1 MLKTKKNSIL
11 IMGAGAVGG
20 TFGALLAKVKTNTV
34 FFIARGKHLEAIK
47 RNGLSVQ
54 SRKENFT
61 IKVNVSDNPNVYESK
76 PDLILLTLKSF
87 DTASAIEQLKPVVFR
102 KTQILSLQ
110 NGIENYPK
118 LVNAFGEKR
127 VVRGFCGMN
136 SEVLQPGVIQGGQG
150 YIFIGENIG
159 EISARTQWL
168 KSLLETSNI
177 QCTVSQ
183 DIHQDVWRKF
193 AWNCI
198 FNIVSATTQ
207 LTVGKIVDDPEK
219 IQFCKELFKEIQ
231 QVAKSQDVV
240 LGADKEKLIF
250 DIAGD
255 SGDIKPSTLQDRLKG
270 NRMEYDAFTGA
281 LNRLADKHKIH
292 IPINRALYNQ
302 LEQLGNP

>member
-1 MLKTKKNSIL
+1 
-11 IMGAGAVGG
+11 MGAGAVGG
-20 TFGALLAKVKTNTV
+20 TFGALLEKEKNNTV
-34 FFIARGKHLEAIK
+34 FFTARGQHLEAVK

-54 SRKENFT
+54 SGKEKFT
-61 IKVNVSDNPNVYESK
+61 IKVNVSDNPGDFKSK
-76 PDLILLTLKSF
+76 PDLILLTVKSF
-87 DTASAIEQLKPVVFR
+87 DTDSAIEQLKPVVFR

-136 SEVLQPGVIQGGQG
+136 AEVLQPGVIQGGQG

-159 EISARTQWL
+159 EISARIQWL
-168 KSLLETSNI
+168 KSLFETSNI

-219 IQFCKELFKEIQ
+219 IQFCKDIFKEIS

-270 NRMEYDAFTGA
+270 KRMEYDAFTGA
-281 LNRLADKHKIH
+281 LIRLADKHKIH

-302 LEQLGNP
+302 LEQLEKL

>member
-1 MLKTKKNSIL
+1 
-11 IMGAGAVGG
+11 MGAGAVGG
-20 TFGALLAKVKTNTV
+20 TFGILLAKVKTNTV
-34 FFIARGKHLEAIK
+34 FFIARGQHLEAVK

-61 IKVNVSDNPNVYESK
+61 IKVHVSDNPGDFKSK
-76 PDLILLTLKSF
+76 PDLILLTVKSF
-87 DTASAIEQLKPVVFR
+87 DTESAIEQLKPVVFR
-102 KTQILSLQ
+102 KTQLLSLQ

-118 LVNAFGEKR
+118 LVNAFGEER

-136 SEVLQPGVIQGGQG
+136 AEVLQPGVIQGGPG
-150 YIFIGENIG
+150 YIFVGENIG
-159 EISARTQWL
+159 EVSARIQWL
-168 KSLLETSNI
+168 KSLFETSNI

-207 LTVGKIVDDPEK
+207 LTVGEIVNDPEK
-219 IQFCKELFKEIQ
+219 IQLCKELFKEIS
-231 QVAKSQDVV
+231 QVAKSQDVM
-240 LGADKEKLIF
+240 LGPDKEKLIF

-270 NRMEYDAFTGA
+270 KRMEYDAFTGA
-281 LNRLADKHKIH
+281 LIRLANKHKIH
-292 IPINRALYNQ
+292 IPINRALYDQ
-302 LEQLGNP
+302 LEQLGNQ

>member
-1 MLKTKKNSIL
+1 
-11 IMGAGAVGG
+11 
-20 TFGALLAKVKTNTV
+20 
-34 FFIARGKHLEAIK
+34 
-47 RNGLSVQ
+47 
-54 SRKENFT
+54 
-61 IKVNVSDNPNVYESK
+61 
-76 PDLILLTLKSF
+76 DLILLTVKSF
-87 DTASAIEQLKPVVFR
+87 DTESAIEQLKPVVFR

-136 SEVLQPGVIQGGQG
+136 AEVLQPGVIQGGQG

-159 EISARTQWL
+159 EISARIQWL
-168 KSLLETSNI
+168 KSLFETSNI

-207 LTVGKIVDDPEK
+207 LTVDKIVDDPEK
-219 IQFCKELFKEIQ
+219 IQFCKDIFKEIS

-270 NRMEYDAFTGA
+270 KRMEYDAFTGA
-281 LNRLADKHKIH
+281 LIRLADKHKIH

-302 LEQLGNP
+302 LEQLEKL

>member
-1 MLKTKKNSIL
+1 
-11 IMGAGAVGG
+11 MGAGAVGG
-20 TFGALLAKVKTNTV
+20 TFGVLLTKVKTNTV
-34 FFIARGKHLEAIK
+34 FFIARGQHLEAVK

-54 SRKENFT
+54 SGKENFT
-61 IKVNVSDNPNVYESK
+61 IKVHVSDNPGDFKSK
-76 PDLILLTLKSF
+76 PDLILLTVKSF
-87 DTASAIEQLKPVVFR
+87 DTESAIEQLKPVVFR

-118 LVNAFGEKR
+118 LVNAFGEER

-136 SEVLQPGVIQGGQG
+136 AEVLQPGVIQGGPG
-150 YIFIGENIG
+150 YIFVGENIG
-159 EISARTQWL
+159 EVSARIQWL
-168 KSLLETSNI
+168 KSLFETSNI

-207 LTVGKIVDDPEK
+207 LTVGEIVDDPEK

-270 NRMEYDAFTGA
+270 KRMEYDAFTGA
-281 LNRLADKHKIH
+281 LIRLADKHKIH
-292 IPINRALYNQ
+292 IPINRALYDQ
-302 LEQLGNP
+302 LEQLGNQ

>member
-1 MLKTKKNSIL
+1 
-11 IMGAGAVGG
+11 MGAGAVGG

-34 FFIARGKHLEAIK
+34 FFIARGQHLEAVK

-61 IKVNVSDNPNVYESK
+61 IKVHVSDNPGDFKSK
-76 PDLILLTLKSF
+76 PDLILLTVKSF
-87 DTASAIEQLKPVVFR
+87 DTESAIEQLKPVVFR

-118 LVNAFGEKR
+118 LVNAFGEER

-136 SEVLQPGVIQGGQG
+136 AEVLQPGVIQGGPG
-150 YIFIGENIG
+150 YIFVGENIG
-159 EISARTQWL
+159 EVSARIQWL
-168 KSLLETSNI
+168 KSLFETSNI

-193 AWNCI
+193 VWNCI

-207 LTVGKIVDDPEK
+207 LTVGEIVDDPEK
-219 IQFCKELFKEIQ
+219 IQLCKELFKEIS
-231 QVAKSQDVV
+231 QVAKSQDVM
-240 LGADKEKLIF
+240 LGPDKEKLIF

-270 NRMEYDAFTGA
+270 KRMEYDAFTGA
-281 LNRLADKHKIH
+281 LIRLADKHKIH
-292 IPINRALYNQ
+292 IPINRALYDQ
-302 LEQLGNP
+302 LEQLENQ

>member
-1 MLKTKKNSIL
+1 
-11 IMGAGAVGG
+11 MGAGAVGG
-20 TFGALLAKVKTNTV
+20 TFGALLEKEKNNTV
-34 FFIARGKHLEAIK
+34 FFTARGQHLEAVK

-54 SRKENFT
+54 SGKEKFT
-61 IKVNVSDNPNVYESK
+61 IKVNVSDNPGDFKSK
-76 PDLILLTLKSF
+76 PDLILLTVKSF
-87 DTASAIEQLKPVVFR
+87 DTDSAIEQLKPVVFR

-136 SEVLQPGVIQGGQG
+136 AEVLQPGVIQGGQG

-159 EISARTQWL
+159 EISARIQWL
-168 KSLLETSNI
+168 KSLFETSNI

-219 IQFCKELFKEIQ
+219 IQFCKDIFKEIS
-231 QVAKSQDVV
+231 QVAKSQDVM
-240 LGADKEKLIF
+240 LGPDKEKLIF

-270 NRMEYDAFTGA
+270 KRMEYDAFTGA
-281 LNRLADKHKIH
+281 LIRLADKHKIH

-302 LEQLGNP
+302 LEQLEKL

>member
-1 MLKTKKNSIL
+1 
-11 IMGAGAVGG
+11 MGAGAVGG
-20 TFGALLAKVKTNTV
+20 TFGALLEKEKNNTV
-34 FFIARGKHLEAIK
+34 FFTARGQHLEAVK

-54 SRKENFT
+54 SGKEKFT
-61 IKVNVSDNPNVYESK
+61 IKVNVSDNPNDFKSK
-76 PDLILLTLKSF
+76 PDLILLTVKSF
-87 DTASAIEQLKPVVFR
+87 DTDSAIEQLKPVVFR

-118 LVNAFGEKR
+118 LVNTFGEKR

-136 SEVLQPGVIQGGQG
+136 AEVLQPGVIQGGQG

-159 EISARTQWL
+159 EISARIQWL
-168 KSLLETSNI
+168 KSLFETSNI

-219 IQFCKELFKEIQ
+219 IQFCKDIFKEIS
-231 QVAKSQDVV
+231 QVAKSQDVM
-240 LGADKEKLIF
+240 LGPDKEKLIF
-250 DIAGD
+250 DIARD
-255 SGDIKPSTLQDRLKG
+255 SGGIKPSTLQDRLKG
-270 NRMEYDAFTGA
+270 KRMEYDAFTGA
-281 LNRLADKHKIH
+281 LIRLADKHKIH

-302 LEQLGNP
+302 LEQLEKL

>member
-1 MLKTKKNSIL
+1 
-11 IMGAGAVGG
+11 MGAGAVGG

-34 FFIARGKHLEAIK
+34 FFIARGQHLEAVK

-61 IKVNVSDNPNVYESK
+61 IKVHVSDNPGDFKSK
-76 PDLILLTLKSF
+76 PDLILLTVKSF
-87 DTASAIEQLKPVVFR
+87 DTDSAIEQLKPVVFR

-118 LVNAFGEKR
+118 LVNAFGEER

-136 SEVLQPGVIQGGQG
+136 AEVLQPGVIQGGPG
-150 YIFIGENIG
+150 YIFVGENIG
-159 EISARTQWL
+159 EVSARIQWL
-168 KSLLETSNI
+168 KSLFETSNI

-207 LTVGKIVDDPEK
+207 LTVGEIVDDPEK
-219 IQFCKELFKEIQ
+219 IQFCKELFKEIS

-270 NRMEYDAFTGA
+270 KRMEYDAFTGA
-281 LNRLADKHKIH
+281 LIRLADKHKIH
-292 IPINRALYNQ
+292 IPINRALYDQ
-302 LEQLGNP
+302 LEQLEKQ

>member
-1 MLKTKKNSIL
+1 
-11 IMGAGAVGG
+11 MGAGAVGG
-20 TFGALLAKVKTNTV
+20 TFGALLEKEKNNTV
-34 FFIARGKHLEAIK
+34 FFTARGQHLEAVK

-54 SRKENFT
+54 SGKEKFT
-61 IKVNVSDNPNVYESK
+61 IKVNVSDNPGDFKSK
-76 PDLILLTLKSF
+76 PDLILLTVKSF
-87 DTASAIEQLKPVVFR
+87 DTDSAIEQLKPVVFR

-136 SEVLQPGVIQGGQG
+136 AEVLQPGVIQGGQG

-159 EISARTQWL
+159 EISARIQWL
-168 KSLLETSNI
+168 KSLFETSNI

-219 IQFCKELFKEIQ
+219 IQLCKELFKEIS
-231 QVAKSQDVV
+231 QVAKSQDVM
-240 LGADKEKLIF
+240 LGPDKEKLIF

-270 NRMEYDAFTGA
+270 KRMEYDAFTGA
-281 LNRLADKHKIH
+281 LIRLADKHKIH

-302 LEQLGNP
+302 LEQLEKL

>member
-1 MLKTKKNSIL
+1 
-11 IMGAGAVGG
+11 MGAGAVGG

-34 FFIARGKHLEAIK
+34 FFIVRGKHLEAIK

-54 SRKENFT
+54 SGKENFT
-61 IKVNVSDNPNVYESK
+61 IKVNVSDNPNDFKSK
-76 PDLILLTLKSF
+76 PDLILLTVKSF
-87 DTASAIEQLKPVVFR
+87 DTDSAIEQLKPVVFR

-118 LVNAFGEKR
+118 LVNAFGDER

-136 SEVLQPGVIQGGQG
+136 AEVLQPGVIQGGQG

-168 KSLLETSNI
+168 KSLFETSNI
-177 QCTVSQ
+177 HCTVSQ

-207 LTVGKIVDDPEK
+207 LTVDKIVDDPEK
-219 IQFCKELFKEIQ
+219 IQLCKELFKEIQ

-240 LGADKEKLIF
+240 LGPDKEKLIF

-270 NRMEYDAFTGA
+270 KRMEYDAFTGA
-281 LNRLADKHKIH
+281 LIRLADKHKIH
-292 IPINRALYNQ
+292 IPINRALYDQ
-302 LEQLGNP
+302 LEQLENQ

>member
-1 MLKTKKNSIL
+1 
-11 IMGAGAVGG
+11 MGAGAVGG

-34 FFIARGKHLEAIK
+34 FFIARGQHLEAVK

-61 IKVNVSDNPNVYESK
+61 IKVNVSDNPNDFESK
-76 PDLILLTLKSF
+76 PDLILLTVKSF
-87 DTASAIEQLKPVVFR
+87 DTDSAIEQLKPVVFR

-118 LVNAFGEKR
+118 LVNAFGEER

-136 SEVLQPGVIQGGQG
+136 AEVLQPGVIQGGPG
-150 YIFIGENIG
+150 YIFVGENIG
-159 EISARTQWL
+159 EVSARIQWL
-168 KSLLETSNI
+168 KSLFETSNI

-207 LTVGKIVDDPEK
+207 LTVGEIVDDPEK
-219 IQFCKELFKEIQ
+219 IQLCKELFKEIS
-231 QVAKSQDVV
+231 QVAKSQDVM
-240 LGADKEKLIF
+240 LGPDKEKLIF

-270 NRMEYDAFTGA
+270 KRMEYDAFTGA
-281 LNRLADKHKIH
+281 LIRLADKHKIH
-292 IPINRALYNQ
+292 IPINRALYDQ
-302 LEQLGNP
+302 LEQLGNQ

>member
-1 MLKTKKNSIL
+1 
-11 IMGAGAVGG
+11 MGAGAVGG
-20 TFGALLAKVKTNTV
+20 TFGALLEKEKNNTV
-34 FFIARGKHLEAIK
+34 FFTARGQHLEAVK

-54 SRKENFT
+54 SGKEKFT
-61 IKVNVSDNPNVYESK
+61 IKVNVSDNPGDFKSK
-76 PDLILLTLKSF
+76 PDLILLTVKSF
-87 DTASAIEQLKPVVFR
+87 DTDSAIEQLKPVVFR

-136 SEVLQPGVIQGGQG
+136 AEVLQPGVIQGGQG

-159 EISARTQWL
+159 EISARIQWL
-168 KSLLETSNI
+168 KSLFETSNI

-219 IQFCKELFKEIQ
+219 IQFCKDIFKEIS

-250 DIAGD
+250 DIARD

-270 NRMEYDAFTGA
+270 KRMEYDAFTGA
-281 LNRLADKHKIH
+281 LIRLADKHKIH

-302 LEQLGNP
+302 LEQLEKL

>member
-1 MLKTKKNSIL
+1 
-11 IMGAGAVGG
+11 MGAGAVGG
-20 TFGALLAKVKTNTV
+20 TFGALLEKEKNNTV
-34 FFIARGKHLEAIK
+34 FFTARGQHLEAVK

-54 SRKENFT
+54 SGKEKFT
-61 IKVNVSDNPNVYESK
+61 IKVNVSDNPGDFKSK
-76 PDLILLTLKSF
+76 PDLILLTVKSF
-87 DTASAIEQLKPVVFR
+87 DTDSAIEQLKPVVFR

-136 SEVLQPGVIQGGQG
+136 AEVLQPGVIQGGQG

-159 EISARTQWL
+159 EISARIQWL
-168 KSLLETSNI
+168 KSLFETSNI

-219 IQFCKELFKEIQ
+219 IQFCKDIFKEIS
-231 QVAKSQDVV
+231 QVAKSQDVM
-240 LGADKEKLIF
+240 LGPDKEKLIF
-250 DIAGD
+250 DIARD

-270 NRMEYDAFTGA
+270 KRMEYDAFTGA
-281 LNRLADKHKIH
+281 LIRLADKHKIH

-302 LEQLGNP
+302 LEQLEKL

>member
-1 MLKTKKNSIL
+1 
-11 IMGAGAVGG
+11 MGAGAVGG

-34 FFIARGKHLEAIK
+34 FFIARGQHLEAVK

-61 IKVNVSDNPNVYESK
+61 IKVHVSDNPGDFKSK
-76 PDLILLTLKSF
+76 PDLILLTVKSF
-87 DTASAIEQLKPVVFR
+87 DTESAIEQLKPVVFR

-127 VVRGFCGMN
+127 VARGFCGMN
-136 SEVLQPGVIQGGQG
+136 AEVLQPGVIQGGPG
-150 YIFIGENIG
+150 YIFVGENIG
-159 EISARTQWL
+159 EVSARIQWL
-168 KSLLETSNI
+168 KSLFETSKI

-207 LTVGKIVDDPEK
+207 LTVGEIVDDPEK
-219 IQFCKELFKEIQ
+219 IQLCKELFKEIS
-231 QVAKSQDVV
+231 QVAKSQDVI

-255 SGDIKPSTLQDRLKG
+255 SGHIKPSTLQDRLKG
-270 NRMEYDAFTGA
+270 KRMEYDAFTGA
-281 LNRLADKHKIH
+281 LIRLADKHKIH
-292 IPINRALYNQ
+292 IPINRALYDQ
-302 LEQLGNP
+302 LEQLGNQ

>member
-1 MLKTKKNSIL
+1 
-11 IMGAGAVGG
+11 MGAGAVGG
-20 TFGALLAKVKTNTV
+20 TFGALLEKEKNNTV
-34 FFIARGKHLEAIK
+34 FFTARGQHLEAVK

-54 SRKENFT
+54 SGKEKFT
-61 IKVNVSDNPNVYESK
+61 IKVNVSDNPGDFKSK
-76 PDLILLTLKSF
+76 PDLILLTVKSF
-87 DTASAIEQLKPVVFR
+87 DTDSAIEQLKPVVFR

-136 SEVLQPGVIQGGQG
+136 AEVLQPGVIQGGQG

-159 EISARTQWL
+159 EISARIQWL
-168 KSLLETSNI
+168 KSLFETSNI

-219 IQFCKELFKEIQ
+219 IQFCKDIFKEIS
-231 QVAKSQDVV
+231 QVAKSQDVM
-240 LGADKEKLIF
+240 LGPDKEKLIF

-270 NRMEYDAFTGA
+270 KRMEYDAFTGA
-281 LNRLADKHKIH
+281 LIRLADKHKIH

-302 LEQLGNP
+302 LEQLENQ

>member
-1 MLKTKKNSIL
+1 
-11 IMGAGAVGG
+11 MGAGAVGG
-20 TFGALLAKVKTNTV
+20 TFGALLEKEKNNTV
-34 FFIARGKHLEAIK
+34 FFTARGQHLEAVK

-61 IKVNVSDNPNVYESK
+61 IKVHVSDNPGDFKSK
-76 PDLILLTLKSF
+76 PDLILLTVKSF
-87 DTASAIEQLKPVVFR
+87 DTDSAIEQLKPVVFR

-118 LVNAFGEKR
+118 LVNAFGEER

-136 SEVLQPGVIQGGQG
+136 AEVLQPGVIQGGQG

-159 EISARTQWL
+159 EISARIQWL
-168 KSLLETSNI
+168 KSLFETSNI

-219 IQFCKELFKEIQ
+219 IQLCKELFKEIS
-231 QVAKSQDVV
+231 QVAKSQDVM
-240 LGADKEKLIF
+240 LGPDKEKLIF

-270 NRMEYDAFTGA
+270 KRMEYDAFTGA
-281 LNRLADKHKIH
+281 LIRLADKHKIH

-302 LEQLGNP
+302 LEQLENQ

>member
-1 MLKTKKNSIL
+1 
-11 IMGAGAVGG
+11 MGAGAVGG

-34 FFIARGKHLEAIK
+34 FFIARGQHLEAVK

-61 IKVNVSDNPNVYESK
+61 IKVHVSDNPGDFKSK
-76 PDLILLTLKSF
+76 PDLILLTVKSF
-87 DTASAIEQLKPVVFR
+87 DTESAIEQLKPVVFR

-118 LVNAFGEKR
+118 LVNAFGEER

-136 SEVLQPGVIQGGQG
+136 AEVLQPGVIQGGPG
-150 YIFIGENIG
+150 YIFVGENIG
-159 EISARTQWL
+159 EVSARIQWL
-168 KSLLETSNI
+168 KSLFETSNI

-183 DIHQDVWRKF
+183 DIRQDVWRKF
-193 AWNCI
+193 TWNCI

-219 IQFCKELFKEIQ
+219 IQLCKELFKEIS
-231 QVAKSQDVV
+231 QVAKSQDVM

-270 NRMEYDAFTGA
+270 KRMEYDAFTGA
-281 LNRLADKHKIH
+281 LIRLADKHKIH
-292 IPINRALYNQ
+292 IPINRSLYDQ

>member
-1 MLKTKKNSIL
+1 
-11 IMGAGAVGG
+11 
-20 TFGALLAKVKTNTV
+20 
-34 FFIARGKHLEAIK
+34 

-61 IKVNVSDNPNVYESK
+61 IKVNVSDNPNDFESK
-76 PDLILLTLKSF
+76 PDLILLTVKYF
-87 DTASAIEQLKPVVFR
+87 DTDSAIEQLKPVVFR

-110 NGIENYPK
+110 NGLENYPK
-118 LVNAFGEKR
+118 LVNAFGEEQ

-136 SEVLQPGVIQGGQG
+136 AEVLRPGFIQGGQG

-168 KSLLETSNI
+168 KSLFETSNI

-270 NRMEYDAFTGA
+270 KRMEYDAFTGA
-281 LNRLADKHKIH
+281 LIRLADKHKIP
-292 IPINRALYNQ
+292 IPINRSLYDQ

>member
-1 MLKTKKNSIL
+1 
-11 IMGAGAVGG
+11 MGAGAVGG

-34 FFIARGKHLEAIK
+34 FFIARGQHLEAVK

-61 IKVNVSDNPNVYESK
+61 IKVNVSDNPNDFESK
-76 PDLILLTLKSF
+76 PDLILLTVKSF
-87 DTASAIEQLKPVVFR
+87 DTDSAIEQLKPIVFR

-136 SEVLQPGVIQGGQG
+136 AEVLQPGVIQGGQG

-159 EISARTQWL
+159 EISARIQWL
-168 KSLLETSNI
+168 KSLFETSKI

-207 LTVGKIVDDPEK
+207 LTVGEIVDDPEK
-219 IQFCKELFKEIQ
+219 IQLCKELFKEIS
-231 QVAKSQDVV
+231 QVAKSQDVM
-240 LGADKEKLIF
+240 LGPDKEKLIF

-255 SGDIKPSTLQDRLKG
+255 SGHIKPSTLQDRLKG
-270 NRMEYDAFTGA
+270 KRMEYDAFTGA
-281 LNRLADKHKIH
+281 LIRLADKHKIH

-302 LEQLGNP
+302 LEQLENQ

>member
-1 MLKTKKNSIL
+1 
-11 IMGAGAVGG
+11 MGAGAVGG
-20 TFGALLAKVKTNTV
+20 TFGALLEKEKNNTV
-34 FFIARGKHLEAIK
+34 FFTARGQHLEAVK

-54 SRKENFT
+54 SGKEKFT
-61 IKVNVSDNPNVYESK
+61 IKVNVSDNPNDFKSK
-76 PDLILLTLKSF
+76 PDLILLTVKSF
-87 DTASAIEQLKPVVFR
+87 DTESAIEQLKPVVFR

-136 SEVLQPGVIQGGQG
+136 AEVLQPGVIQGGQG

-159 EISARTQWL
+159 EISARIQWL
-168 KSLLETSNI
+168 KSLFETSNI

-219 IQFCKELFKEIQ
+219 IQFCKDIFKEIS

-270 NRMEYDAFTGA
+270 KRMEYDAFTGA
-281 LNRLADKHKIH
+281 LIRLADKHKIH
-292 IPINRALYNQ
+292 IPINRALYDQ
-302 LEQLGNP
+302 LEQLGNQ

>member
-1 MLKTKKNSIL
+1 
-11 IMGAGAVGG
+11 MGAGAVGG
-20 TFGALLAKVKTNTV
+20 TFGALLEKEKNNTV
-34 FFIARGKHLEAIK
+34 FFTARGQHLEAVK

-54 SRKENFT
+54 SGKEKFT
-61 IKVNVSDNPNVYESK
+61 IKVNVSDNPNDFKSK
-76 PDLILLTLKSF
+76 PDLILLTVKSF
-87 DTASAIEQLKPVVFR
+87 DTDSAIEQLKPVVFR

-118 LVNAFGEKR
+118 LVNTFGEKR

-136 SEVLQPGVIQGGQG
+136 AEVLQPGVIQGGQG

-159 EISARTQWL
+159 EISARIQWL
-168 KSLLETSNI
+168 KSLFETSNI

-207 LTVGKIVDDPEK
+207 LTVGKIVDNPEK
-219 IQFCKELFKEIQ
+219 IQFCKDIFKEIS
-231 QVAKSQDVV
+231 QVAKSQDVM
-240 LGADKEKLIF
+240 LGPDKEKLIF

-270 NRMEYDAFTGA
+270 KRMEYDAFTGA
-281 LNRLADKHKIH
+281 LIRLADKHKIH

-302 LEQLGNP
+302 LEQLEKL

>member
-1 MLKTKKNSIL
+1 MLKTKKNTIL

-20 TFGALLAKVKTNTV
+20 TFGALLEKVKTNTV
-34 FFIARGKHLEAIK
+34 FFIARGQHLEAVK

-54 SRKENFT
+54 SGKENFT
-61 IKVNVSDNPNVYESK
+61 IKVNVSDNPNDFESK
-76 PDLILLTLKSF
+76 PDLILLTVKSF
-87 DTASAIEQLKPVVFR
+87 DTDSAIEQLKPVVFR

-136 SEVLQPGVIQGGQG
+136 AEVLQPGVIQGGQG

-168 KSLLETSNI
+168 KSLFETSNI

-198 FNIVSATTQ
+198 FNIVSATTK
-207 LTVGKIVDDPEK
+207 LTIDKIVDDPEK

-270 NRMEYDAFTGA
+270 KRMEYDAFTGA
-281 LNRLADKHKIH
+281 LIRLADKHKIH

-302 LEQLGNP
+302 LEQLEKQ

>member
-1 MLKTKKNSIL
+1 
-11 IMGAGAVGG
+11 MGAGAVGG
-20 TFGALLAKVKTNTV
+20 TFGALLEKEKNNTV
-34 FFIARGKHLEAIK
+34 FFTARGQHLEAVK

-54 SRKENFT
+54 SGKEKFT
-61 IKVNVSDNPNVYESK
+61 IKVNVSDNPGDFKSK
-76 PDLILLTLKSF
+76 PDLILLTVKSF
-87 DTASAIEQLKPVVFR
+87 DTDSAIEQLKPVVFR

-136 SEVLQPGVIQGGQG
+136 AEVLQPGVIQGGQG

-159 EISARTQWL
+159 EISARIQWL
-168 KSLLETSNI
+168 KSLFETSNI

-207 LTVGKIVDDPEK
+207 LTVDKIVDDPEK
-219 IQFCKELFKEIQ
+219 IQFCKDIFKEIS

-270 NRMEYDAFTGA
+270 KRMEYDAFTGA
-281 LNRLADKHKIH
+281 LIRLADKHKIH

-302 LEQLGNP
+302 LEQLEKL

>member
-1 MLKTKKNSIL
+1 
-11 IMGAGAVGG
+11 MGAGAVGG
-20 TFGALLAKVKTNTV
+20 TFGALLEKEKNNTV
-34 FFIARGKHLEAIK
+34 FFTARGQHLEAVK

-54 SRKENFT
+54 SGKEKFT
-61 IKVNVSDNPNVYESK
+61 IKVNVSDNPGDFKSK
-76 PDLILLTLKSF
+76 PDLILLTVKSF
-87 DTASAIEQLKPVVFR
+87 DTDSAIEQLKPVVFR

-136 SEVLQPGVIQGGQG
+136 AEVLQPGVIQGGQG

-159 EISARTQWL
+159 EISARIQWL
-168 KSLLETSNI
+168 KSLFETSKI

-207 LTVGKIVDDPEK
+207 LTVGEIVDDPEK
-219 IQFCKELFKEIQ
+219 IQLCKELFKEIS

-270 NRMEYDAFTGA
+270 KRMEYDAFTGA
-281 LNRLADKHKIH
+281 LIRLADKHKIH

-302 LEQLGNP
+302 LEQLEKL

>member
-1 MLKTKKNSIL
+1 
-11 IMGAGAVGG
+11 MGAGAVGG
-20 TFGALLAKVKTNTV
+20 TFGALLEKEKNNTV
-34 FFIARGKHLEAIK
+34 FFTARGQHLEAVK

-54 SRKENFT
+54 SGKEKFT
-61 IKVNVSDNPNVYESK
+61 IKVNVSDNPGDFKSK
-76 PDLILLTLKSF
+76 PDLILLTVKSF
-87 DTASAIEQLKPVVFR
+87 DTDSAIEQLKPVVFR

-136 SEVLQPGVIQGGQG
+136 AEVLQPGVIQGGQG

-159 EISARTQWL
+159 EISARIQWL
-168 KSLLETSNI
+168 KSLFETSNI

-207 LTVGKIVDDPEK
+207 LTVGKIVDNPEK
-219 IQFCKELFKEIQ
+219 IQFCKDIFKEIS

-270 NRMEYDAFTGA
+270 KRMEYDAFTGA
-281 LNRLADKHKIH
+281 LIRLADKHKIH
-292 IPINRALYNQ
+292 IPINRALYDQ
-302 LEQLGNP
+302 LEQLGNQ

>member
-1 MLKTKKNSIL
+1 
-11 IMGAGAVGG
+11 MGAGAVGG

-34 FFIARGKHLEAIK
+34 FFIARGQHLEAVK

-61 IKVNVSDNPNVYESK
+61 IKVHVSDNPGDFKSK
-76 PDLILLTLKSF
+76 PDLILLTVKSF
-87 DTASAIEQLKPVVFR
+87 DTDSAIEQLKPVVFR
-102 KTQILSLQ
+102 KTQILSLK

-118 LVNAFGEKR
+118 LVNAFGDER
-127 VVRGFCGMN
+127 VVRCFCGMN
-136 SEVLQPGVIQGGQG
+136 AEVLQPGVIQGGQG

-168 KSLLETSNI
+168 KSLFETSNI

-207 LTVGKIVDDPEK
+207 LTVDKIVDDPEK
-219 IQFCKELFKEIQ
+219 IQFCKDIFKEIQ

-270 NRMEYDAFTGA
+270 KRMEYDAFTGA
-281 LNRLADKHKIH
+281 LIRLADKHKIH
-292 IPINRALYNQ
+292 IPINRSLYDQ

>member
-1 MLKTKKNSIL
+1 
-11 IMGAGAVGG
+11 MGAGAVGG
-20 TFGALLAKVKTNTV
+20 TFGTLLAKVKTNTV

-61 IKVNVSDNPNVYESK
+61 IKVNVSDNPNDFESK
-76 PDLILLTLKSF
+76 PDLILLTVKSF
-87 DTASAIEQLKPVVFR
+87 DTDSAIEQLKPIVFR

-136 SEVLQPGVIQGGQG
+136 AEVLQPGVIHGGQG

-159 EISARTQWL
+159 EISARIQWL
-168 KSLLETSNI
+168 KSLFETSNI

-219 IQFCKELFKEIQ
+219 IQLCKDIFKEIQ
-231 QVAKSQDVV
+231 QVAKFQGVV
-240 LGADKEKLIF
+240 LGADKKKLIF
-250 DIAGD
+250 EIARN

-270 NRMEYDAFTGA
+270 KRMEHDAFTGA
-281 LNRLADKHKIH
+281 LIRLADKYKIQ
-292 IPINRALYNQ
+292 IPINRDLYNQ
-302 LEQLGNP
+302 LEQLEKQ

>member
-1 MLKTKKNSIL
+1 
-11 IMGAGAVGG
+11 MGAGAVGG

-34 FFIARGKHLEAIK
+34 FFIARGQHLEAVK

-61 IKVNVSDNPNVYESK
+61 IKVHVSDNPGDFKSK
-76 PDLILLTLKSF
+76 PDLILLTVKSF
-87 DTASAIEQLKPVVFR
+87 DTESAIEQLKPVVFR

-118 LVNAFGEKR
+118 LVNAFGDER

-136 SEVLQPGVIQGGQG
+136 AEVLQPGVIQGGPG
-150 YIFIGENIG
+150 YIFVGENIG
-159 EISARTQWL
+159 EVSARIQWL
-168 KSLLETSNI
+168 KSLFETSNI

-219 IQFCKELFKEIQ
+219 IQLCKELFKEIS
-231 QVAKSQDVV
+231 QVAKSQDVM
-240 LGADKEKLIF
+240 LGPDKEKLIF

-270 NRMEYDAFTGA
+270 KRMEYDAFTGA
-281 LNRLADKHKIH
+281 LIRLADKHKIH

-302 LEQLGNP
+302 LEQLEKL

>member
-1 MLKTKKNSIL
+1 
-11 IMGAGAVGG
+11 MGAGAVGG
-20 TFGALLAKVKTNTV
+20 TFGALLEKEKNNTV
-34 FFIARGKHLEAIK
+34 FFTARGQHLEAVK

-61 IKVNVSDNPNVYESK
+61 IKVHVSDNPGDFKSK
-76 PDLILLTLKSF
+76 PDLILLTVKSF
-87 DTASAIEQLKPVVFR
+87 DTESAIEQLKPVVFR

-118 LVNAFGEKR
+118 LVNAFGEER

-136 SEVLQPGVIQGGQG
+136 AEVLQPGVIQGGQG

-159 EISARTQWL
+159 EISARIQWL
-168 KSLLETSNI
+168 KSLFETSNI

-219 IQFCKELFKEIQ
+219 IQLCKELFKEIS
-231 QVAKSQDVV
+231 QVAKSQDVM
-240 LGADKEKLIF
+240 LGPDKEKLIF

-270 NRMEYDAFTGA
+270 KRMEYDAFTGA
-281 LNRLADKHKIH
+281 LIRLADKHKIH
-292 IPINRALYNQ
+292 IPLNRALYDQ
-302 LEQLGNP
+302 LKQLGNQ

>member
-1 MLKTKKNSIL
+1 
-11 IMGAGAVGG
+11 MGAGAVGG
-20 TFGALLAKVKTNTV
+20 TFGALLEKEKNNTV
-34 FFIARGKHLEAIK
+34 FFTARGQHLEAVK

-54 SRKENFT
+54 SGKEKFT
-61 IKVNVSDNPNVYESK
+61 IKVNVSDNPGDFKSK
-76 PDLILLTLKSF
+76 PDLILLTVKSF
-87 DTASAIEQLKPVVFR
+87 DTDSAIEQLKPVVFR

-136 SEVLQPGVIQGGQG
+136 AEVLQPGVIQGGPG
-150 YIFIGENIG
+150 YIFVGENIG
-159 EISARTQWL
+159 EVSARIQWL
-168 KSLLETSNI
+168 KSLFETSNI

-219 IQFCKELFKEIQ
+219 IQFCKDIFKEIS

-270 NRMEYDAFTGA
+270 KRMEYDAFTGA
-281 LNRLADKHKIH
+281 LIRLADKHKIH

-302 LEQLGNP
+302 LEQLEKL